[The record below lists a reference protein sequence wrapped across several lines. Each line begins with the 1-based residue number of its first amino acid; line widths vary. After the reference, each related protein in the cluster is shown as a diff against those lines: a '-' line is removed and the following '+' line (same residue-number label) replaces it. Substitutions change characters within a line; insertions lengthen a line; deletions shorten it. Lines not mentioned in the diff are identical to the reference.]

1 MSNIIQV
8 HNVTKSYRDGSSKI
22 LALNNISFNLP
33 EGESMAII
41 GSSGS
46 GKTTLL
52 HILGGLDKPN
62 SGEVRINNQILNKLN
77 DNELSKFRNKT
88 IGFVFQF
95 FYLQDYLT
103 ARENV
108 ALPLILAGENTK
120 RSLEKAEMLLNQV
133 GLSHRFNH
141 YPNEISGG
149 EMQRIAV
156 ARALIHDPKIIL
168 ADEPTGNL
176 DKENAENILNIF
188 DEIAKTGVSVVV
200 ITHDN
205 WISKRFKN
213 VLRLSKGVITQG

>member
-1 MSNIIQV
+1 M

-213 VLRLSKGVITQG
+213 VLRLNKGVITQG

>member
-1 MSNIIQV
+1 M

>member
-1 MSNIIQV
+1 
-8 HNVTKSYRDGSSKI
+8 
-22 LALNNISFNLP
+22 
-33 EGESMAII
+33 MAII